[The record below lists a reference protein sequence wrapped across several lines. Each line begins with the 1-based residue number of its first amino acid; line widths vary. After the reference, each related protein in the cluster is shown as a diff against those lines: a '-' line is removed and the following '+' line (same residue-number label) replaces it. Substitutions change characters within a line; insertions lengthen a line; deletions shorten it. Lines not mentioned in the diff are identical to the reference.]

1 MPIETGIWRLSGKEL
16 SKKIGY
22 IQIDS
27 ERKLEEILLSN
38 IGIIG
43 EDYLL
48 IGKQVRTSYGKYID
62 LLAINREGKIT
73 IIELKKDKTPR
84 EVVAQTLD
92 YASWVKDLSYE
103 DILQIFK
110 DTYGNTKSFEKS
122 FVDKYD
128 ENPPEE
134 INEEHDMLIVATNLD
149 NETERIINYLSK
161 YYNVPINVVF
171 FKFFKDDN
179 TEYLTRS
186 WLIDPQLIEEK
197 AIGNSIQNKSETWNG
212 HDFVVNIESSFEVS
226 AWEDYKKYGFISAS
240 GGQRYISPLT
250 KLFIGARIFAMIPG
264 KGYLGVGEVIKT
276 RTNIKEYVVENGK
289 EYKMLSEMDLKAKF
303 LKNDLEN
310 NEKCAYVVGIKWIK
324 ANEESKPYWEKGLKA
339 NQNTAFRLNS
349 TFTLQR
355 LLKHF
360 EIE

>member
-1 MPIETGIWRLSGKEL
+1 MPIETGIWRLSGNEL
-16 SKKIGY
+16 SKKINY

-27 ERKLEEILLSN
+27 EKKLEEIILN
-38 IGIIG
+38 NVGIIG

-110 DTYGNTKSFEKS
+110 DTFGNNKSFEKS

-128 ENPPEE
+128 DNLPEE

-161 YYNVPINVVF
+161 YYNVSINVVF
-171 FKFFKDDN
+171 FKFFKNDSS
-179 TEYLTRS
+179 EYLTRS

-197 AIGNSIQNKSETWNG
+197 AISNLIQNKSETWNG
-212 HDFVVNIESSFEVS
+212 HDFVVNIESSNDVS
-226 AWEDYKKYGFISAS
+226 AWDDYKKYGFISAS
-240 GGQRYISPLT
+240 GGQRYISPLS

-264 KGYLGVGEVIKT
+264 KGYLGVGEVVKT
-276 RTNIKEYVVENGK
+276 RTNIKDFIVENNKEGK
-289 EYKMLSEMDLKAKF
+289 KLSEIDLKADF
-303 LKNDLEN
+303 LKNQIEDN
-310 NEKCAYVVGIKWIK
+310 DMCAYVVGIKWIK
-324 ANEESKPYWEKGLKA
+324 VNEENNAYWEKGLKA

-349 TFTLQR
+349 TFTLEK

-360 EIE
+360 GIE